1 MFMPLFL
8 ISTEVVMPQEVVVVF
23 TARRLERILAEGGTS
38 AWRLAPKHARQ
49 CKYAICTRNA
59 HGHWDQGDWGNG
71 PEAHHE
77 AFLIGKIKKV
87 IPIAAPP
94 ENDESQKN
102 RYLIQFSE
110 FARVNIPD
118 FWSEDRNPVN
128 YMRLDDLKIDFSKL
142 KWEPMPESANL
153 SDPAI
158 EAPAPNNTVGTL
170 TMAEA
175 KKGLALTFNVTPE
188 AIEITIRG

>member
-1 MFMPLFL
+1 
-8 ISTEVVMPQEVVVVF
+8 MPQEVVVVF

-38 AWRLAPKHARQ
+38 AWRLNPKHTRQ
-49 CKYAICTRNA
+49 CEYVICTRNA

-71 PEAHHE
+71 PEAHHT
-77 AFLIGKIKKV
+77 AFLVGKIKKV
-87 IPIAAPP
+87 IPSTAPP
-94 ENDESQKN
+94 ENDESPKN

-118 FWSEDRNPVN
+118 FWQGDRNP
-128 YMRLDDLKIDFSKL
+128 LKYKSVEGLGIDFSEL
-142 KWEPMPESANL
+142 KWEPMPRPNSESVSTPTFEAT
-153 SDPAI
+153 PASRN
-158 EAPAPNNTVGTL
+158 AGGAL

-175 KKGLALTFNVTPE
+175 KKGLALTFNVPPE